1 MADSLIKLR
10 DIAKIYHMGGEDVV
24 ALKDIDFDVRQ
35 GEYAAIMG
43 PSGSGKSTLMNI
55 IGCLDVPTSGSYHL
69 NGQEVA
75 AATED
80 ELAAI
85 RNREIGFVFQTF
97 NLLPRATAA
106 KNVEL
111 PLIYAGIPPEERRR
125 RAAEVL
131 ETVGLAKR
139 GNHKPNE
146 MSGGERQRV
155 AIARALVNHPSVV
168 LADEPTGNLDTK
180 IGEEILA
187 VFQHINDEGKTV
199 IVVTHDPEVATKAQ
213 STIVLR
219 DGQIVDRVNKKTKKP
234 RERRGGSAAI
244 GGGLVYFGRDAGLL
258 AHAARYGREPLA
270 RDHLDAGPRY
280 GTVGGIDLDGRRLHR
295 RYRAY
300 IIGHRAVVRV
310 PRIPGDETRLDR
322 RIIQSGEPFQNSVER
337 NAGRGHV
344 DSSEQLRRTGVQLHN
359 GRVQRGE
366 RGPYF
371 RTVDGT
377 RVR

>member
-1 MADSLIKLR
+1 MTEPFIKLR
-10 DIAKIYHMGGEDVV
+10 DIFKIYQMGGEDVV
-24 ALKDIDFDVRQ
+24 ALKDINLDLRR

-111 PLIYAGIPPEERRR
+111 PLIYAGLPPEERRQ

-131 ETVGLAKR
+131 EAVGLAKR
-139 GNHKPNE
+139 GHHKPNE

-155 AIARALVNHPSVV
+155 AIARALVNRPSVV

-180 IGEEILA
+180 TGDEILA

-199 IVVTHDPEVATKAQ
+199 IVVTHDPDVAAKARR
-213 STIVLR
+213 TIVLR
-219 DGQIVDRVNKKTKKP
+219 DGQMVDRAGKKIKKP
-234 RERRGGSAAI
+234 PRRSGG
-244 GGGLVYFGRDAGLL
+244 
-258 AHAARYGREPLA
+258 
-270 RDHLDAGPRY
+270 
-280 GTVGGIDLDGRRLHR
+280 
-295 RYRAY
+295 
-300 IIGHRAVVRV
+300 
-310 PRIPGDETRLDR
+310 
-322 RIIQSGEPFQNSVER
+322 
-337 NAGRGHV
+337 
-344 DSSEQLRRTGVQLHN
+344 
-359 GRVQRGE
+359 
-366 RGPYF
+366 
-371 RTVDGT
+371 
-377 RVR
+377 

>member
-1 MADSLIKLR
+1 MTTEPFIKLR
-10 DIAKIYHMGGEDVV
+10 DIFKIYQMGGEDVV
-24 ALKDIDFDVRQ
+24 ALKDINLDLRRGD
-35 GEYAAIMG
+35 YAAIMG

-111 PLIYAGIPPEERRR
+111 PLIYAGLPPEERRQ

-131 ETVGLAKR
+131 EAVGLAKR
-139 GNHKPNE
+139 GHHKPNE

-155 AIARALVNHPSVV
+155 AIARALVNRPSVV

-180 IGEEILA
+180 TGDEILT

-199 IVVTHDPEVATKAQ
+199 IVVTHDPDVAAKARR
-213 STIVLR
+213 TIVLR
-219 DGQIVDRVNKKTKKP
+219 DGQMVDRTGKKIKKP
-234 RERRGGSAAI
+234 PRRRGG
-244 GGGLVYFGRDAGLL
+244 
-258 AHAARYGREPLA
+258 
-270 RDHLDAGPRY
+270 
-280 GTVGGIDLDGRRLHR
+280 
-295 RYRAY
+295 
-300 IIGHRAVVRV
+300 
-310 PRIPGDETRLDR
+310 
-322 RIIQSGEPFQNSVER
+322 
-337 NAGRGHV
+337 
-344 DSSEQLRRTGVQLHN
+344 
-359 GRVQRGE
+359 
-366 RGPYF
+366 
-371 RTVDGT
+371 
-377 RVR
+377 

>member
-1 MADSLIKLR
+1 MTTEPFIKLR
-10 DIAKIYHMGGEDVV
+10 DIFKIYQMGGEDVV
-24 ALKDIDFDVRQ
+24 ALKDINLDLRRGD
-35 GEYAAIMG
+35 YAAIMG

-111 PLIYAGIPPEERRR
+111 PLIYAGLPPEERRQ

-131 ETVGLAKR
+131 EAVGLAKR
-139 GNHKPNE
+139 GHHKPNE

-155 AIARALVNHPSVV
+155 AIARALVNRPSIV

-180 IGEEILA
+180 IGDEILA

-199 IVVTHDPEVATKAQ
+199 IVVTHDPDVAAKAQ
-213 STIVLR
+213 RTIVLR
-219 DGQIVDRVNKKTKKP
+219 DGRMVDR
-234 RERRGGSAAI
+234 
-244 GGGLVYFGRDAGLL
+244 AGK
-258 AHAARYGREPLA
+258 
-270 RDHLDAGPRY
+270 
-280 GTVGGIDLDGRRLHR
+280 
-295 RYRAY
+295 
-300 IIGHRAVVRV
+300 
-310 PRIPGDETRLDR
+310 
-322 RIIQSGEPFQNSVER
+322 
-337 NAGRGHV
+337 
-344 DSSEQLRRTGVQLHN
+344 
-359 GRVQRGE
+359 
-366 RGPYF
+366 
-371 RTVDGT
+371 
-377 RVR
+377 

>member
-1 MADSLIKLR
+1 MTAEPFIKLR
-10 DIAKIYHMGGEDVV
+10 DIVKIYQMGGEDVV
-24 ALKDIDFDVRQ
+24 ALKDINLDLRR

-43 PSGSGKSTLMNI
+43 PSGSGKSTLMNV

-111 PLIYAGIPPEERRR
+111 PLIYAGLPPEERRQ

-131 ETVGLAKR
+131 EAVGLAKR
-139 GNHKPNE
+139 GHHKPNE

-155 AIARALVNHPSVV
+155 AIARALVNRPSVV

-180 IGEEILA
+180 TGDEILA

-199 IVVTHDPEVATKAQ
+199 IVVTHDPDVAAKAQ
-213 STIVLR
+213 RTIVLR
-219 DGQIVDRVNKKTKKP
+219 DGQMVDRAGKK
-234 RERRGGSAAI
+234 
-244 GGGLVYFGRDAGLL
+244 
-258 AHAARYGREPLA
+258 
-270 RDHLDAGPRY
+270 
-280 GTVGGIDLDGRRLHR
+280 
-295 RYRAY
+295 
-300 IIGHRAVVRV
+300 
-310 PRIPGDETRLDR
+310 
-322 RIIQSGEPFQNSVER
+322 
-337 NAGRGHV
+337 
-344 DSSEQLRRTGVQLHN
+344 
-359 GRVQRGE
+359 
-366 RGPYF
+366 
-371 RTVDGT
+371 
-377 RVR
+377 

>member
-1 MADSLIKLR
+1 MTTEPFIKLR
-10 DIAKIYHMGGEDVV
+10 DIAKIYQMGGEDVV
-24 ALKDIDFDVRQ
+24 ALKDINLDLRR

-111 PLIYAGIPPEERRR
+111 PLIYAGLPPEERRQ

-131 ETVGLAKR
+131 EAVGLAKR
-139 GNHKPNE
+139 GHHKPNE

-155 AIARALVNHPSVV
+155 AIARALVNRPSVV

-180 IGEEILA
+180 TGDEILA

-199 IVVTHDPEVATKAQ
+199 IVVTHDPDVAAKARR
-213 STIVLR
+213 TIVLR
-219 DGQIVDRVNKKTKKP
+219 DGQMVDRAGKKIKKP
-234 RERRGGSAAI
+234 PRRSGG
-244 GGGLVYFGRDAGLL
+244 
-258 AHAARYGREPLA
+258 
-270 RDHLDAGPRY
+270 
-280 GTVGGIDLDGRRLHR
+280 
-295 RYRAY
+295 
-300 IIGHRAVVRV
+300 
-310 PRIPGDETRLDR
+310 
-322 RIIQSGEPFQNSVER
+322 
-337 NAGRGHV
+337 
-344 DSSEQLRRTGVQLHN
+344 
-359 GRVQRGE
+359 
-366 RGPYF
+366 
-371 RTVDGT
+371 
-377 RVR
+377 

>member
-1 MADSLIKLR
+1 MTTEPFIKLR
-10 DIAKIYHMGGEDVV
+10 DIFKIYQMGGEDVV
-24 ALKDIDFDVRQ
+24 ALKDINLDLRR

-111 PLIYAGIPPEERRR
+111 PLIYAGLPPEERRQ

-131 ETVGLAKR
+131 EAVGLAKR
-139 GNHKPNE
+139 GHHKPNE

-155 AIARALVNHPSVV
+155 AIARALVNRPSVV

-180 IGEEILA
+180 IGDEILA

-199 IVVTHDPEVATKAQ
+199 IVVTHDPDVAAKAQ
-213 STIVLR
+213 RTIVLR
-219 DGQIVDRVNKKTKKP
+219 DGQMVDRAGKKRKKP
-234 RERRGGSAAI
+234 PRRSGG
-244 GGGLVYFGRDAGLL
+244 
-258 AHAARYGREPLA
+258 
-270 RDHLDAGPRY
+270 
-280 GTVGGIDLDGRRLHR
+280 
-295 RYRAY
+295 
-300 IIGHRAVVRV
+300 
-310 PRIPGDETRLDR
+310 
-322 RIIQSGEPFQNSVER
+322 
-337 NAGRGHV
+337 
-344 DSSEQLRRTGVQLHN
+344 
-359 GRVQRGE
+359 
-366 RGPYF
+366 
-371 RTVDGT
+371 
-377 RVR
+377 